1 MTRTRHDRPGLQI
14 RLVADRDVVLGPGKA
29 ALLEAI
35 DASGSIAAASRTL
48 GLSYKKAWHLIDT
61 MNRHLPEPVVT
72 TASGG
77 NRRGGAGLTAL
88 GREVVERYRALQRT
102 LDADHCEEARALL
115 ALVERRQTT
124 PP

>member
-1 MTRTRHDRPGLQI
+1 MTRTRHDRPAMQI

-35 DASGSIAAASRTL
+35 DASGSIAAASRSL
-48 GLSYKKAWHLIDT
+48 GLSYKKAWQLIDT

-77 NRRGGAGLTAL
+77 NQRGGAGLTPL
-88 GREVVERYRALQRT
+88 GREVIAGYRALQRR
-102 LDADHCEEARALL
+102 LDPNTCEEARALL
-115 ALVERRQTT
+115 ALVERRHDT
-124 PP
+124 PH

>member
-1 MTRTRHDRPGLQI
+1 MTRTRHDRPAVQI
-14 RLVADRDVVLGPGKA
+14 RLVVDRDVVLGPGKA

-48 GLSYKKAWHLIDT
+48 GLSYKKAWQLIDT

-77 NRRGGAGLTAL
+77 NQRGGAGLTPL
-88 GREVVERYRALQRT
+88 GREVVERYRALQRK
-102 LDADHCEEARALL
+102 LDPDHCEEARELL
-115 ALVERRQTT
+115 ALIERRHDT
-124 PP
+124 PH

>member
-48 GLSYKKAWHLIDT
+48 GLSYKKAWQLIDT
-61 MNRHLPEPVVT
+61 MNRHLPGPVVT

-77 NRRGGAGLTAL
+77 NQRGGAGLTPL

-102 LDADHCEEARALL
+102 LDAAHCEEARSLL
-115 ALVERRQTT
+115 ALVDRRQAT
-124 PP
+124 PH